1 MDNPVTGSRYWRY
14 SRYEKNIGNHG
25 QMKYLGGKKCTVYRC
40 YAMKPRCDMEY
51 VLRRKSAVCSCYAIE
66 TRRDVCQ
73 ADKALFHLAKDC
85 RGYARD
91 LDVLSRVSIDPVSF
105 YCNEA

>member
-14 SRYEKNIGNHG
+14 SRYEKNTGNHG
-25 QMKYLGGKKCTVYRC
+25 QMEYLSGKECTVYRC
-40 YAMKPRCDMEY
+40 YAMKPRCDMAY

-66 TRRDVCQ
+66 TRRNVCQ

-91 LDVLSRVSIDPVSF
+91 LDVLSRVSINQVSF
-105 YCNEA
+105 YCNET